1 MDFVNSIN
9 VIFLWHFHQPY
20 YKDNFTGEMLM
31 PWTRLHAT
39 KDYYFMGV
47 LLKNYPKI
55 HATFNYSPS
64 LLRQLED
71 YTGNYKD
78 MLKNEEFLS
87 ISDKKI
93 SELSHKDKLFI
104 IEKFFPACS
113 SSKHFI
119 EKSNRFKQLYYRLK
133 TADAEGFEEKI
144 DLFDL
149 QDYLDIIVLF
159 NLLWFDPVSI
169 NSDEFLT
176 ALKNKDKKFTE
187 EEKDKLIREKIP
199 QVLNKI
205 FPLITGLAESGQVEL
220 SASPYYHPILPL
232 LCDTDIADFHD
243 GIKLPAP
250 FRHPEDANFQIESA
264 KKYFKEKLKYDIK
277 GMWPSEGS
285 VSERTLKLF
294 TDNGLNWIATDE
306 EILSN
311 SIGIN
316 FSAPGNRKLL
326 YRPYTLKRDGKYSYI
341 FFRDKGLSDLIGFK
355 YSNYE
360 PKAAAED
367 LINNLNNISLSLQ
380 NYNENGLA
388 VVTIILD
395 GENAWEYYKNNG
407 YDFFN
412 YLYQGLSD
420 NAETINT
427 FTVNEYI
434 KKAEEVLKS
443 TGDAAVPYEEG
454 KTGVKIKQ
462 FLDIKWNPEPDPE
475 FDFSRIYN
483 IPTIYPGSWIN
494 HNFRIWI
501 GDREDNKAW
510 DLLSKTRDYLIQK
523 TKLFDKDKDKEDLK
537 AAWEQIFIA
546 EGSDYNW
553 WYGEDRTSG
562 IDEQYDNLYRTHL
575 INVYKILKDNPPDDY
590 YIPIIEKKRTAK
602 PNLDIVSFI
611 YPEIDGIAG
620 NYFEWLGSAV
630 YFPSILSGKTMA
642 HTDRFI
648 RKMQYGFN
656 ASEFFIRFDFLDN
669 KGIDELSDKVIEL
682 KFVDSANVES
692 ANIKVKLEFNA
703 NNNLNILLN
712 SPTINNGDNAS
723 PDNNNNGISL
733 IKAVYKNILE
743 ISMPIFVLG
752 VLPNNPLDFYAVLT
766 YKENPLVEIE
776 RFPVNGYFETVIPD
790 KNFEIANWL
799 V

>member
-1 MDFVNSIN
+1 MSNPIN

-39 KDYYFMGV
+39 KDYYFMGA

-71 YTGNYKD
+71 YTVNYKD
-78 MLKNEEFLS
+78 MLKNEDFLS

-93 SELSHKDKLFI
+93 SELSREDKLFI
-104 IEKFFPACS
+104 IENFFPACS
-113 SSKHFI
+113 SSNRFI
-119 EKSNRFKQLYYRLK
+119 EKSDRFKQLYYRLK
-133 TADAEGFEEKI
+133 TAYAEGFEEKLN
-144 DLFDL
+144 LFNA

-169 NSDEFLT
+169 SSDEFLT
-176 ALKNKDKKFTE
+176 ALKTKDKKFTE

-199 QVLNKI
+199 QILNKI
-205 FPLITGLAESGQVEL
+205 LPLITGLAESGQIEI

-243 GIKLPAP
+243 GIKLPMP
-250 FRHPEDANFQIESA
+250 FRYPEDADYQVKSA
-264 KKYFKEKLKYDIK
+264 INYFSEKLDYKIK

-294 TDNGLNWIATDE
+294 IDNNINWIATDE
-306 EILSN
+306 EILAN

-316 FSAPGNRKLL
+316 FTDFNNKKLL
-326 YRPYTLKRDGKYSYI
+326 YKPYVIKRDGGEYLYI
-341 FFRDKGLSDLIGFK
+341 FFRDKELSDLIGFK

-360 PKAAAED
+360 PKAAAQD
-367 LINNLNNISLSLQ
+367 LINNIKNIALSLQ

-388 VVTIILD
+388 VVPIILD

-412 YLYQGLSD
+412 YLYRGLSD
-420 NAETINT
+420 NIETINT
-427 FTVNEYI
+427 VTVSEYI
-434 KKAEEVLKS
+434 KKAEEVLKT
-443 TGDAAVPYEEG
+443 TGDAAVPYEDG

-462 FLDIKWNPEPDPE
+462 FFDIKWDVNPDSEL
-475 FDFSRIYN
+475 DFSKIYN
-483 IPTIYPGSWIN
+483 IPTIYPGSWIS

-510 DLLSKTRDYLIQK
+510 DLLSKTRDYLVQK
-523 TKLFDKDKDKEDLK
+523 TKLFDKDKDKEDFK

-575 INVYKILKDNPPDDY
+575 INVYKFLKDNPPDDY
-590 YIPIIEKKRTAK
+590 YIPIIEKKRTVK

-611 YPEIDGIAG
+611 YPEIDGIVG

-648 RKMQYGFN
+648 RKLQYGFN
-656 ASEFFIRFDFLDN
+656 ASAFFIRFDFLDN
-669 KGIDELSDKVIEL
+669 KGIDELIDKVIEL

-692 ANIKVKLEFNA
+692 AIVEVKLEFNA

-712 SPTINNGDNAS
+712 SPTINNSDDTS
-723 PDNNNNGISL
+723 PDNNNGISL

-743 ISMPIFVLG
+743 ISIPIFVLG

>member
-1 MDFVNSIN
+1 
-9 VIFLWHFHQPY
+9 
-20 YKDNFTGEMLM
+20 MLM

-39 KDYYFMGV
+39 KDYCFMGA

-55 HATFNYSPS
+55 HAVFNYSPS

-71 YTGNYKD
+71 YTHNYKD

-93 SELSHKDKLFI
+93 SELSPEDKLFI
-104 IEKFFPACS
+104 IENFFPACS

-119 EKSNRFKQLYYRLK
+119 EKSDRFKHLYYKLK

-149 QDYLDIIVLF
+149 QGYLDIIVLF

-285 VSERTLKLF
+285 VSERTLRLF

-326 YRPYTLKRDGKYSYI
+326 YRPYTVKRDGKYSYI

-367 LINNLNNISLSLQ
+367 LINNLNNIALSLQ

-427 FTVNEYI
+427 VTVSEYI

-443 TGDAAVPYEEG
+443 TGEAAVPYEEG

-575 INVYKILKDNPPDDY
+575 INVYKFLKDNPPDDY
-590 YIPIIEKKRTAK
+590 YIPIIEKKRAVK

-630 YFPSILSGKTMA
+630 YFPSIVSGKAMA

-656 ASEFFIRFDFLDN
+656 KYNFFMRFDFFN
-669 KGIDELSDKVIEL
+669 KDYSELLGKTIII
-682 KFVDSANVES
+682 KFINTTAVE
-692 ANIKVKLEFNA
+692 IKLEFNSD
-703 NNNLNILLN
+703 NNLNLQLN
-712 SPTINNGDNAS
+712 SPTLKEGEI
-723 PDNNNNGISL
+723 
-733 IKAVYKNILE
+733 IKAAYKKILE
-743 ISMPIFVLG
+743 LSVQTFVLG
-752 VLPNNPLDFYAVLT
+752 IIPNQQLDFYAILT
-766 YKENPLVEIE
+766 YKDNPLVEIE
-776 RFPVNGYFETVIPD
+776 RFPVNGYFETIVPD
-790 KNFEIANWL
+790 ANFEIINWL